1 MKKVA
6 ELIAKNFIDN
16 GIEEGKKPATL
27 AGVSFFM
34 AIRKSKSRSNDTE
47 PVWRS
52 IADVVKISVQTMKDC
67 YQNALAEEDKLLP
80 EYLKSKR

>member
-27 AGVSFFM
+27 AGVSIFM
-34 AIRKSKSRSNDTE
+34 AIMKSKDKPHDIE
-47 PVWRS
+47 PIWKS
-52 IADVVKISVQTMKDC
+52 ISDVVGIGVTTMKDC
-67 YQNALAEEDKLLP
+67 YQNALAEKDKLLP
-80 EYLKSKR
+80 EYLKCKN